1 MIIMR
6 RIFGLLLITVLLAFA
21 SCTTTEII
29 VNKTKVKKLNSGS
42 LPSLSGIDYALPMTV
57 LDVNVVAQKV
67 ITKPGPFAAY
77 ANRYLGVT
85 NVPNREQTEWT
96 IKEIKLSSHSERDA
110 EQVYRIEA
118 EGVSIAGRVQLDE
131 RGIIMGVNM
140 PMDIHQISD
149 EKSYHQIQSR
159 LADLPDY
166 SDLSMRKNTEPMLDT
181 IFRVVRTDTSFIR
194 LPILKSQVS
203 QKTLMNQAEEAAN
216 LIMKLRKRRFYL
228 LTGEYAYRSD
238 VKTPMPEGKALE
250 IIVKELAQ
258 LEYDYVSLFVG
269 RTITETETFQFS
281 YTPDGKGQTEINDL
295 FVFSRFRGVL
305 PAGNSNGD
313 PVKIVL
319 NRVSDPSALYS
330 NTENAV
336 GEEGEDDVELTK
348 GLAYRIPGQTQVKLK
363 LNNETIVNKS
373 LLIAQYGMI
382 QFLPVHLMS
391 QPNIMMRFHSE
402 LGSLDGIYKK

>member
-6 RIFGLLLITVLLAFA
+6 RILNVLLITFLFAFA
-21 SCTTTEII
+21 SCTTTDVIVSKTR
-29 VNKTKVKKLNSGS
+29 VNKLNAGS

-67 ITKPGPFAAY
+67 ITKPGPFAEY

-85 NVPNREQTEWT
+85 NVPTREQTEWT

-110 EQVYRIEA
+110 EQIYRIEA
-118 EGVSIAGRVQLDE
+118 EGASIAGMVQLDE

-140 PMDIHQISD
+140 PMDIHQLSD
-149 EKSYHQIQSR
+149 EKFYHQIQSR
-159 LADLPDY
+159 LADLPEY
-166 SDLSMRKNTEPMLDT
+166 SDLSIHKNTEPMLDT
-181 IFRVVRTDTSFIR
+181 IFRVVRTDTSFTR
-194 LPILKSQVS
+194 LPVLKSQVS

-228 LTGEYAYRSD
+228 LTGEYAYRPD
-238 VKTPMPEGKALE
+238 VRTPMPEGKALE
-250 IIVKELAQ
+250 VIVRELAQ

-269 RTITETETFQFS
+269 RTITETESFQFS
-281 YTPDGKGQTEINDL
+281 YTPEGKGQTEANDL
-295 FVFSRFRGVL
+295 FVFSKFRGVL

-313 PVKIVL
+313 PVKIEL
-319 NRVSDPSALYS
+319 NRVSNPSTIYS
-330 NTENAV
+330 NNEYFVAN
-336 GEEGEDDVELTK
+336 EEKNEVELTK
-348 GLAYRIPGQTQVKLK
+348 GLAYRIPGQTQVTLI
-363 LNNETIVNKS
+363 LNKETIINKS
-373 LLIAQYGMI
+373 LLIAQYGII
-382 QFLPVHLMS
+382 QFLPVHYMS